1 MGNNLGKYQ
10 MRKRP
15 LTTLFC
21 AGTFAIAFVMTSC
34 GGGGSESGSDSS
46 SKVNY
51 QKSSKNEFLG
61 DLVNIAGET
70 RAKITASNSEYEEA
84 RAKNNEKYADN
95 SDKREQNY
103 GKISASHKERG
114 KQIVADANA
123 ALEKEMATLN
133 GKALPFVFEEGL
145 GFEVVECKITGITKH
160 ASSCNRTTLTF
171 TYKVRATDEDL
182 VKKISVHDYPIKY
195 GFVDANGN
203 ALLDKKGNAITEI
216 GGFSNEHLKQL
227 RNGETVEKEGWFVL
241 EPSFANFAKIKFE
254 RNRY

>member
-1 MGNNLGKYQ
+1 MGNNLGNEK
-10 MRKRP
+10 MKEKRL

-21 AGTFAIAFVMTSC
+21 AGALACALVMTSC
-34 GGGGSESGSDSS
+34 GGGGGTEGG
-46 SKVNY
+46 KTEAKFKK
-51 QKSSKNEFLG
+51 QPKNEFLG
-61 DLVNIAGET
+61 DLVNIAGEYE
-70 RAKITASNSEYEEA
+70 AKWDASEAEYKEA
-84 RAKNNEKYADN
+84 RKKNNEKYADN

>member
-1 MGNNLGKYQ
+1 MKE
-10 MRKRP
+10 KRLLRL

-21 AGTFAIAFVMTSC
+21 AGALACALVLTSC
-34 GGGGSESGSDSS
+34 GDGGGTEGG
-46 SKVNY
+46 KTEAKFKK
-51 QKSSKNEFLG
+51 QPKNEFLG
-61 DLVNIAGET
+61 DLVNIAGECE
-70 RAKITASNSEYEEA
+70 AKWDASEAEYEEA
-84 RAKNNEKYADN
+84 RKKNNEKYADN

-103 GKISASHKERG
+103 EKISASHKERW

-123 ALEKEMATLN
+123 ALEKEMAALN
-133 GKALPFVFEEGL
+133 GKTLPFVCEEGL
-145 GFEVVECKITGITKH
+145 GFEVVECRITGITKH

-171 TYKVRATDEDL
+171 TYKVKATDEDL

-195 GFVDANGN
+195 GFVDASGN